1 MFESIDMPAGPGT
14 AFSCHTLAIHERKIL
29 MPTNAFID
37 GFHHEIQ
44 NRAFALRAIGRL
56 AGRLDGDP
64 RQRLWAA
71 YLKLEV
77 FNAQIYHAAATR
89 WGVDASPRLTT
100 RVKAWVVS
108 SVPRCLLKPFLKY
121 VCAQTIVYCETLRRL
136 RDIGPSD
143 ARAFLDYM
151 VDQEAFQIDM
161 MKRSLNGDDAV
172 LASRIDAFIHQH
184 EIIASDTEINNQHQR
199 A

>member
-1 MFESIDMPAGPGT
+1 
-14 AFSCHTLAIHERKIL
+14 
-29 MPTNAFID
+29 MPTNAFTD

-77 FNAQIYHAAATR
+77 FNAPIYQAAATR
-89 WGVDASPRLTT
+89 WGMDASPRLAT

-108 SVPRCLLKPFLKY
+108 SVPKCLLKPFLKY
-121 VCAQTIVYCETLRRL
+121 VYMQTVAYCDVLHRL
-136 RDIGPSD
+136 RDIGPSE
-143 ARAFLDYM
+143 ARTFLDYM
-151 VDQEAFQIDM
+151 VDQEEFQIDM
-161 MKRSLNGDDAV
+161 MKRSLNGEDAV
-172 LASRIDAFIHQH
+172 LASRIDAFIHRH
-184 EIIASDTEINNQHQR
+184 EKIAMDNEFNHRHHQ